1 MELKHYK
8 SKQEKIKSKYV
19 IDVCTMEGDADG
31 YNNFDIIFDEKDIEE
46 LKKVI
51 IYCEVLERQY
61 PNGRGGYDTYNS
73 LDFFSYYFDADWNY
87 AYDGEIQDSMEGY
100 SVYYYDENGEKF
112 DVMITLSD
120 EDIATIESYGIL
132 KS

>member
-31 YNNFDIIFDEKDIEE
+31 YNNFDIIFGEKDIEE

-73 LDFFSYYFDADWNY
+73 LDFFSYYFDAKWNY

-100 SVYYYDENGEKF
+100 SVYYYDENSEKF

-120 EDIATIESYGIL
+120 EDRTTIESYGIL

>member
-19 IDVCTMEGDADG
+19 IDVRTMEGDADG

-73 LDFFSYYFDADWNY
+73 LDFFSYYFDAKWNY

-100 SVYYYDENGEKF
+100 SVYYYDENSEKF

-120 EDIATIESYGIL
+120 EDRTTIESYGVL

>member
-51 IYCEVLERQY
+51 I
-61 PNGRGGYDTYNS
+61 
-73 LDFFSYYFDADWNY
+73 F
-87 AYDGEIQDSMEGY
+87 
-100 SVYYYDENGEKF
+100 
-112 DVMITLSD
+112 
-120 EDIATIESYGIL
+120 
-132 KS
+132 

>member
-19 IDVCTMEGDADG
+19 IDVCTIEGDADG

-73 LDFFSYYFDADWNY
+73 LDFFSKYFDAKWNY

-100 SVYYYDENGEKF
+100 KVWYYDAAGEKF
-112 DVMITLSD
+112 SVQVTLSE
-120 EDIATIESYGIL
+120 EDLEFI
-132 KS
+132 KSFGVLR